1 GEDPVEI
8 RTMRITDKGFRLNFT
23 APMKPEELADTGN
36 YSIVRFQYNYHILNG
51 SLRINEVEVP
61 VERAIPSEGGASVDL
76 ELLELLPGYIYELQM
91 EPLNSQQGTPIINPT
106 AFYTANRLLTGQTHI
121 EKTVLQSGGQQER
134 GSPDIESGRQIYQMH
149 CIACHQS
156 DGRGS
161 PQVGTPAFTGPQGP
175 LSSSNEE
182 LVNTISQGKGENMP
196 PFGNVIPEREIQAVI
211 LFLRKE
217 FARD

>member
-106 AFYTANRLLTGQTHI
+106 AFYTANRLLSGEGHI
-121 EKTVLQSGGQQER
+121 EETALKATGLQETSKHE
-134 GSPDIESGRQIYQMH
+134 IESGRQSYQVMWR
-149 CIACHQS
+149 
-156 DGRGS
+156 GRY
-161 PQVGTPAFTGPQGP
+161 Q
-175 LSSSNEE
+175 
-182 LVNTISQGKGENMP
+182 
-196 PFGNVIPEREIQAVI
+196 
-211 LFLRKE
+211 
-217 FARD
+217 